1 MTTTPQ
7 AGQGIRWL
15 PLGEPALARPRLF
28 CFPHAGASAAAFGGW
43 QRLAGERIAVCP
55 VQPPGR
61 AERYREPAYRDVG
74 AFVDD
79 LVTELGHQFVGH
91 YALFGHSMGA
101 LVAFELACRLRA
113 ISAPAPVHLFVSG
126 RTAPQLAETRTRLR
140 DLPVDRLIH
149 ELRRMGGTPD
159 MLLRDREL
167 LEAFLPLL
175 RADFSVNE
183 SYRYRAQDPL
193 AIPLTAFGG
202 RSDPRAEEWEIR
214 EWAAQTSERF
224 QCRMF
229 SGGHFYTEEHAA
241 DVVGIMRSEL
251 LCAQT
256 LL

>member
-1 MTTTPQ
+1 MTTT
-7 AGQGIRWL
+7 GIRWL
-15 PLGEPALARPRLF
+15 PLGEPAPAQPRLF

-43 QRLAGERIAVCP
+43 QALAGERIAVCP

-61 AERYREPAYRDVG
+61 AERYREPAYRDV
-74 AFVDD
+74 AVFVDD
-79 LVTELGHQFVGH
+79 LISQLGHQFTGH

-101 LVAFELACRLRA
+101 LVAFELTRRLRA
-113 ISAPAPVHLFVSG
+113 IGAPAPVHLFVSG
-126 RTAPQLAETRTRLR
+126 RTAPHLAETRTPLR

-183 SYRYRAQDPL
+183 TYRYRPQAAL

-202 RSDPRAEEWEIR
+202 HHDPRAEEWEIR
-214 EWAAQTSERF
+214 EWATQTSARF

-229 SGGHFYTEEHAA
+229 PGGHFYTDQHAA
-241 DVVGIMRSEL
+241 DVIGIMRSEL
-251 LCAQT
+251 LCAQPMP
-256 LL
+256 